1 MESPSQQ
8 KSLKQAIAPHIT
20 QIITELK
27 QTITQKYSLLEMR
40 LFGSTARGDATKD
53 SDIDIFIRL
62 PEINRRIEED
72 VFDMAYALE
81 LKYDCL
87 IDVIILAD
95 STLKRYSE
103 QLPIYQ
109 NILHDGLLVW

>member
-1 MESPSQQ
+1 MELHSRQHR
-8 KSLKQAIAPHIT
+8 LKHVIAPHIE
-20 QIITELK
+20 QILRELK
-27 QTITQKYSLLEMR
+27 HAIVAKYSLLEMR
-40 LFGSTARGDATKD
+40 LFGSTARGEATKE

-62 PEINRRIEED
+62 PEVNRVIEED
-72 VFDMAYALE
+72 LFDMAYELE

-95 STLKRYSE
+95 STLKKHSE

-109 NILHDGLLVW
+109 NILQESVVL

>member
-1 MESPSQQ
+1 MESQTQQ
-8 KSLKQAIAPHIT
+8 KILNHAISPRIK
-20 QIITELK
+20 QIIHELK

-40 LFGSTARGDATKD
+40 LFGSTARGEATND

-62 PEINRRIEED
+62 PEVNRVIEED

-95 STLKRYSE
+95 STLKQYSE

-109 NILHDGLLVW
+109 NILHDGVLV

>member
-1 MESPSQQ
+1 MELQTRQ
-8 KSLKQAIAPHIT
+8 HHLKHVIAPHIE
-20 QIITELK
+20 QILREFK
-27 QTITQKYSLLEMR
+27 QVIVDKYPLLEMR
-40 LFGSTARGDATKD
+40 LFGSTARGDATRG

-62 PEINRRIEED
+62 PEVNRVIEED
-72 VFDMAYALE
+72 LFDMAYELE

-95 STLKRYSE
+95 SILKKHSE

-109 NILHDGLLVW
+109 NILQESVVG